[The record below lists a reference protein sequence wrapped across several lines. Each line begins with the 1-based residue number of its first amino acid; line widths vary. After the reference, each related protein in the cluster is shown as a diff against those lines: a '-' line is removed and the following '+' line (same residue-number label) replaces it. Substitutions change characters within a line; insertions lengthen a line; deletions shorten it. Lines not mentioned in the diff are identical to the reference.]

1 MIVLSPDAVDDVA
14 RLRSFLN
21 EINPDAARRAM
32 AAILTAI
39 ERLDEFPE
47 LGKPTEDTEIR
58 QIIIRFG
65 GSGYIMRYTLVA
77 ETHDILVM
85 RIWHGREARV

>member
-1 MIVLSPDAVDDVA
+1 
-14 RLRSFLN
+14 
-21 EINPDAARRAM
+21 M

-47 LGKPTEDTEIR
+47 LGKPTEDAEIR
-58 QIIIRFG
+58 RIIIRFG
-65 GSGYIMRYTLVA
+65 GSGYIVRYTLVA

>member
-1 MIVLSPDAVDDVA
+1 MIVLSPDDVA

-32 AAILTAI
+32 VAILTAI

-47 LGKPTEDTEIR
+47 LGKPTEDVEIR
-58 QIIIRFG
+58 QIIIRFD
-65 GSGYIMRYTLVA
+65 GSGYIVRYTLLA

-85 RIWHGREARV
+85 RIWHGREARI

>member
-1 MIVLSPDAVDDVA
+1 MIVFSPDAVDDVA

-21 EINPDAARRAM
+21 EISVDAARRAM

-39 ERLDEFPE
+39 ERLDQFPE
-47 LGKPTEDTEIR
+47 LGKPTEDAEIR

-65 GSGYIMRYTLVA
+65 GSGYIVRYTLLA

-85 RIWHGREARV
+85 RIWHGREARI

>member
-47 LGKPTEDTEIR
+47 LGKPTEDAEIR

-65 GSGYIMRYTLVA
+65 GSGYIVRYTLVA